1 MKKFISAIF
10 LILVSAFMVIG
21 CGPKT
26 HTVRFMNG
34 DTVLYEYKLK
44 NDDNFTAPSDVEIE
58 GYEFLGWFKDSELT
72 TPFTFENLV
81 VDKDINIYGKFEKKS
96 YSIEFEKGVQGYK
109 VLNELS
115 AVLYGDDYSFDVV
128 VYKNYTQSLPLVS
141 TNITNASLQ
150 YVAKEEVLEGE
161 YAGGI
166 KYSYEIKN
174 IKQDLKIIISDLTH
188 TNAYTISIPQNQV
201 GYALTSNK
209 TSISYG
215 ESVTLNFS
223 LLELYDKSNYK
234 VLVNGNEIDI
244 SNGGSY
250 LIKNITENIE
260 IKVLGVEKNSFN
272 IDVELATE
280 TYSIIDIQGAYIEN
294 GVLKARVG
302 NTAKFKIQPNK
313 EYSLSEVKINCTI
326 NGVTKYGIKGTNNT
340 FEFQN
345 IDSDIK
351 IEVTGILKNKYD
363 ITLPVNQYGFSLIA
377 TGNTGKTIEHGG
389 EATFVFKKQIGFK
402 YNNAILNYIVNGKNN
417 AIRLSEKGDS
427 FSLSIKDI
435 QTGLTFTVFGVEEN
449 FKSIT
454 FENNEMFEIVDVQN
468 CFESRVQDDVIL
480 KKVYSS
486 LDYKFKVE
494 FKEGFEAKAGF
505 SAVLLN
511 EDNSQIKITPE
522 NGVFTITNVSNE
534 YSVKI
539 ENYGIIVLAISEN
552 INNCLG
558 CGFEF
563 AEEYVNNGIEYGT
576 TIDVK
581 FKVGSDYTT
590 WLGGSEFNFDAGKG
604 NEISN
609 IIPNKDDLSVSF
621 KVLVKSNVY
630 LRVLNIEK
638 NKVDVDIDVENCEIA
653 ENTFPIKLGLVESFE
668 TSITQ
673 AYVNSIINL
682 KLQIQYGYEVEVE
695 NNTSKLCVTCNGED
709 INLSTSTI
717 ENGLITYNL
726 SSVAVGT
733 SNLHFVVSGVKI
745 KEFVVKIASV
755 DEMFEMKTN
764 IPTTSE
770 EYTKN
775 KIASLVYLS
784 NFEFEVI
791 LNEKYSNSNYR
802 INVVDSDNNNLLYTL
817 SKSDLE
823 NGKYSIT
830 IDHNT
835 YLCVEYSSLEINQ
848 YTVSYSV
855 VNKDSEGNIVS
866 TKKTGIVSVS
876 HGDSILN
883 GIAKV
888 EIDGE
893 ITEKQIFINGIDSGL
908 NIEGIEIIN
917 IVAKNGEVDYNKITT
932 DCELEFIFEYKTFS
946 VWLVYVKDDQSVTE
960 LKISYD
966 ELVDENGNNI
976 KYILPAPSQ
985 KPYRDFEF
993 SNWCLIVEKENQT
1006 AENNEE
1012 EIEFEKKIIT
1022 EISYDMVK
1030 NNSIQL
1036 ELYADWIIPSP
1047 EITNTINDGE
1057 EQILVV
1063 VDNPDLCGYAWV
1075 IVQTTTENG
1084 EEKEIE
1090 IKIEQTNSE
1099 EKTLLYADIKTA
1111 LAKMSETGESVSG
1124 TYKVRCYLYNVFG
1137 ISKSEEISR
1146 DFDVTIWWVC

>member
-1 MKKFISAIF
+1 M
-10 LILVSAFMVIG
+10 IG
-21 CGPKT
+21 CGSKT

-44 NDDNFTAPSDVEIE
+44 NDDSFTAPSDVEIE
-58 GYEFLGWFKDSELT
+58 GYEFLGWFKDSKLT

-96 YSIEFEKGVQGYK
+96 YNIEFANGVQGYK
-109 VLNELS
+109 VLNQVAS
-115 AVLYGDDYSFDVV
+115 VSYGEDYSFDII
-128 VYKNYTQSLPLVS
+128 VYKDYTQSLPLVS
-141 TNITNASLQ
+141 TSLSNTNLQ
-150 YVAKEEVLEGE
+150 HTAKEDILEGE
-161 YAGGI
+161 FAGGI
-166 KYSYEIKN
+166 KYTYKIEN
-174 IKQDLKIIISDLTH
+174 IKQNLKITISDLTH
-188 TNAYTISIPQNQV
+188 TNTYSISIPQNQV
-201 GYALTSNK
+201 GYTLTSNK

-234 VLVNGNEIDI
+234 VIVNGNEIEI

-250 LIKNITENIE
+250 LIKNIAENIE
-260 IKVLGVEKNSFN
+260 IKVQGVEKNSFK

-280 TYSIIDIQGAYIEN
+280 TYSIKDIQGAYIEN

-302 NTAKFKIQPNK
+302 STAKFKIQPSE

-351 IEVTGILKNKYD
+351 IEVTGIVKNKYD
-363 ITLPVNQYGFSLIA
+363 ITLPADQYGFSLIA

-389 EATFVFKKQIGFK
+389 EATFVFKKQLGFK
-402 YNNAILNYIVNGKNN
+402 YDNASLSYTVNGKTNV
-417 AIRLSEKGDS
+417 IRLSEKGDS
-427 FSLSIKDI
+427 FSLSVKDI
-435 QTGLTFTVFGVEEN
+435 QTHLIFTVSGVEEN

-454 FENNEMFEIVDVQN
+454 FENNEKFEIVDVQN

-505 SAVLLN
+505 SAVLSN
-511 EDNSQIKITPE
+511 EDNSQVRITPE
-522 NGVFTITNVSNE
+522 DGVFTITNVSNE

-539 ENYGIIVLAISEN
+539 ENYGIIMLAISEN

-563 AEEYVNNGIEYGT
+563 AEEYANNGIEYGK

-590 WLGGSEFNFDAGKG
+590 WLGGSEFNFDAGNG

-621 KVLVKSNVY
+621 KVLVKSNVN

-638 NKVDVDIDVENCEIA
+638 NKINITSIVEDCTIA
-653 ENTFPIKLGLVESFE
+653 EGTYPIKLILNGE
-668 TSITQ
+668 TTAISQ
-673 AYVNSIINL
+673 AYVNSTINL

-695 NNTSKLCVTCNGED
+695 NNTSKLSVTCNGEV
-709 INLSTSTI
+709 IKPLNSTV

-733 SNLHFVVSGVKI
+733 SNLHFIVSGIKI

-775 KIASLVYLS
+775 KIANLVYLS
-784 NFEFEVI
+784 NFEFEVV

-835 YLCVEYSSLEINQ
+835 YLCVEYSSLAINQ

-855 VNKDSEGNIVS
+855 VNKDSEGNIIS
-866 TKKTGIVSVS
+866 TKKADTVRVS

-893 ITEKQIFINGIDSGL
+893 IIEKQIFINGIGSGL
-908 NIEGIEIIN
+908 NIDGIEIIN

-946 VWLVYVKDDQSVTE
+946 VWLAYIKDDQSVTE

-976 KYILPAPSQ
+976 KYTLPTPSQ
-985 KPYRDFEF
+985 KPHHDFVF
-993 SNWCLIVEKENQT
+993 SNWCLIVQKENQT

-1012 EIEFEKKIIT
+1012 EIEFEKRIIT

-1030 NNSIQL
+1030 NESIQL
-1036 ELYADWIIPSP
+1036 ELYADWIIPPP
-1047 EITNTINDGE
+1047 EITNTIDDGK

-1063 VDNPDLCGYAWV
+1063 VDNPDLCEFAWV

-1090 IKIEQTNSE
+1090 IEIEQTNGEGKALLYSDVK
-1099 EKTLLYADIKTA
+1099 KTLE
-1111 LAKMSETGESVSG
+1111 KMNETGESVSG
-1124 TYKVRCYLYNVFG
+1124 TYKVRCHLYNIFG
-1137 ISKSEEISR
+1137 VSLSEE
-1146 DFDVTIWWVC
+1146 TIHNFSITI